1 MKEYTGIQIV
11 SNANALMDAYQKSR
25 KGSDWKES
33 VQKYG
38 YNIWKNINVTRQL
51 LETGQYRQKPFVE
64 FTLCERGKTRHI
76 KSIHISDR
84 VVQRSLCDN
93 VLTPRVTPKLIYD
106 NGASQAGKG
115 LDFTRDRLKE
125 HLHRYYREFGTN
137 QGYIL
142 LIDFKNY
149 FGSISHD
156 KLIDAYR
163 KIIPEPDIMGLVE
176 YLIRV
181 NPGGKGLG
189 IGAQLSQNA
198 GIFYPNP
205 IDQYFKTVCR
215 EKYYAAYMDD
225 RYLICRSK
233 LHAQYR
239 LDELI
244 EQARRLDLEINPR
257 KTQILPLSHGFTFLK
272 IHYLLTDTG
281 RVILRQNRAW
291 YDRERER
298 LKAFKRIS
306 MPPDRAA
313 GCYRSVRG
321 CARRYR
327 NNYFKIRHTDLLF
340 ESLYPGADYLSKK
353 ERGKELTNENR
364 RYQRKRA

>member
-156 KLIDAYR
+156 KL
-163 KIIPEPDIMGLVE
+163 
-176 YLIRV
+176 
-181 NPGGKGLG
+181 
-189 IGAQLSQNA
+189 
-198 GIFYPNP
+198 
-205 IDQYFKTVCR
+205 
-215 EKYYAAYMDD
+215 
-225 RYLICRSK
+225 
-233 LHAQYR
+233 
-239 LDELI
+239 
-244 EQARRLDLEINPR
+244 
-257 KTQILPLSHGFTFLK
+257 
-272 IHYLLTDTG
+272 
-281 RVILRQNRAW
+281 
-291 YDRERER
+291 
-298 LKAFKRIS
+298 S
-306 MPPDRAA
+306 MP
-313 GCYRSVRG
+313 
-321 CARRYR
+321 
-327 NNYFKIRHTDLLF
+327 T
-340 ESLYPGADYLSKK
+340 
-353 ERGKELTNENR
+353 GKSFQSQTSWAWWNT
-364 RYQRKRA
+364 

>member
-38 YNIWKNINVTRQL
+38 YNIWKNINATRQL

-76 KSIHISDR
+76 KSVHISDR

-156 KLIDAYR
+156 KLIEAYR
-163 KIIPEPDIMGLVE
+163 RIIPEPDIMGLVE

-181 NPGGKGLG
+181 NPGDKGLG

-239 LDELI
+239 PNELI

-291 YDRERER
+291 YNRERKR

-306 MPPDRAA
+306 MPPDAPRAA
-313 GCYRSVRG
+313 IGLYADVPEDIGTIISKSGILICYSSRSIQ
-321 CARRYR
+321 AR
-327 NNYFKIRHTDLLF
+327 T
-340 ESLYPGADYLSKK
+340 
-353 ERGKELTNENR
+353 T
-364 RYQRKRA
+364 